1 MEKRTF
7 IITKP
12 IDYKQQREKFIAYLQ
27 SKQKD
32 VNLGL
37 EIYDNILIQVGE
49 PNEVFQRYDY
59 FHNQLKKINDDLKIR
74 MRLYM
79 EDDGDNA
86 LFMFKSIHD
95 EFQLRFYVEFK
106 SIYGDV
112 EKMRI
117 ANIAKKIAKQIQ
129 AGGGAGIS
137 FETTDTECDLKIFAK
152 GDIDNCQFTTSGSLK
167 ILQFNAHGYDDGMSN
182 VNGELIFSDI
192 DCSYV
197 FDDAIATIKEEI
209 FQKYRDD
216 EDFIDQLKENG
227 IQFDL
232 YVYEQGSTMYSAGWI
247 RGTLEKNDDLELQFE
262 FEIDSQYSNYNYFC
276 SKVFAKISEIG
287 QNWYKD
293 VFEYIPDDEQQSE
306 IWYEDC
312 QFNYGR

>member
-12 IDYKQQREKFIAYLQ
+12 IDYKQQREKFVAYLQ
-27 SKQKD
+27 EKQKD

-95 EFQLRFYVEFK
+95 EFQLIFYVEFK

-129 AGGGAGIS
+129 AGGGAGIG
-137 FETTDTECDLKIFAK
+137 FETTDTDCDLKIFAK

-182 VNGELIFSDI
+182 VNGELIFSEI
-192 DCSYV
+192 DCSHV
-197 FDDAIATIKEEI
+197 FDDAIATIKKEI
-209 FQKYRDD
+209 FQEHRDD
-216 EDFIDQLKENG
+216 EDFITQLKENG
-227 IQFDL
+227 IEFYLD
-232 YVYEQGSTMYSAGWI
+232 VYEQGSTMYSAGWI
-247 RGTLEKNDDLELQFE
+247 RGTLEKDDDLELQFE
-262 FEIDSQYSNYNYFC
+262 FEINSQYSNYNYFC

-287 QNWYKD
+287 QNWYKE
-293 VFEYIPDDEQQSE
+293 VFEVIPDDEQAE
-306 IWYEDC
+306 IWYENC
-312 QFNYGR
+312 RINYGRK